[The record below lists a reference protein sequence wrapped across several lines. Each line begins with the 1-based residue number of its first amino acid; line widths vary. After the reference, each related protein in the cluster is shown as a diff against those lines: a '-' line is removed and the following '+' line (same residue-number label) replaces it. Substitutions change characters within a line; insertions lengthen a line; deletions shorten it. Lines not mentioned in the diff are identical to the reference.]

1 MRPDRNASPDP
12 GRLDRYRERV
22 FAERAGL
29 LAANADS
36 RAQQERVLQDLLRHN
51 AGTAFGREHGFER
64 IRTLAD
70 FRKAV
75 PIRDYRALEPWVERT
90 AAGES
95 GVLSAD
101 DPVVYFTSSGS
112 TGAHKKIPVTAEF
125 MRRVFFPFFYAAWA
139 PLVEHHPDVLSRPDA
154 VLNLKHDPLP
164 VVKTTKSGRLHVGA
178 SQVDFGAMFGE
189 PLSAEPGSAASWSTL
204 PFPVEAGDHLEK
216 AYQRLRR
223 AVAGDVRCVIGI
235 NPSAVAALPYQL
247 SLWWPRIVR
256 EIHDGTLGGHRFTD
270 PDPARAAELERLA
283 SRFGTVQP
291 GHVWPNMRAIF
302 CWTTGLAS
310 LYLPRLREQ
319 FGVDVQLMPAPVAA
333 SEGPVGVTLDRH
345 ATAGSLVSTASVYE
359 FVDADERLDPESA
372 TLQAHELE
380 PGREYHVLFSH
391 IGGLYRYAVGDVV
404 HVVDVEGG
412 VPRVEYAG
420 RAAGADVAGERL
432 RESQVLRALRSALS
446 GCGLEIRNASCH
458 PSRDGDA
465 AARYEFAIAPQHTWS
480 AVEATRLAVVLER
493 AMGEQAPG
501 YAAARA
507 AGRLRPLVLRVL
519 DRAAFQ
525 RDWHAEVEAG
535 TRPAQVK
542 DRLIRT
548 DPALWRRLTASEPS
562 RSGDTHH
569 A

>member
-1 MRPDRNASPDP
+1 MRPDRTSAAGP
-12 GRLDRYRERV
+12 GRLDRYRKRV

-29 LAANADS
+29 LAANADL
-36 RAQQERVLQDLLRHN
+36 RARQESVLRHLLEHN
-51 AGTAFGREHGFER
+51 AGTVFGREHGFDR
-64 IRTLAD
+64 IRTVAD

-75 PIRDYRALEPWVERT
+75 PIRDYRGLEPWVERA
-90 AAGES
+90 AAGEP

-125 MRRVFFPFFYAAWA
+125 MRTVFFPFFYAAWA
-139 PLVEHHPDVLSRPDA
+139 PLAEHHPDVLSRPDA

-164 VVKTTKSGRLHVGA
+164 VVRTTRSGRPHLGA
-178 SQVDFGAMFGE
+178 SQVDFGALFGE
-189 PLSAEPGSAASWSTL
+189 PLSAEPGSDASWSTL
-204 PFPVEAGDHLEK
+204 PFPVAADDHLEK

-223 AVAGDVRCVIGI
+223 AVEGDVRCVIGI

-283 SRFGTVQP
+283 ARFGTVRP
-291 GHVWPNMRAIF
+291 AHLWPNVRAIF
-302 CWTTGLAS
+302 CWTTGIAS

-319 FGVDVQLMPAPVAA
+319 FGADVQLMPAPVAA

-345 ATAGSLVSTASVYE
+345 PSAGSLVSTAALYE
-359 FVDADERLDPESA
+359 FVEADERLDAEPA
-372 TLQAHELE
+372 TLEAHELE

-391 IGGLYRYAVGDVV
+391 VGGLYRYAVGDVV
-404 HVVDVEGG
+404 HVVDVDGG
-412 VPRVEYAG
+412 VPRIEYAG

-432 RESQVLRALRSALS
+432 RESQVLRALRSALAT
-446 GCGLEIRNASCH
+446 CGLEIRNASCH
-458 PSRDGDA
+458 PAQGGDGEP
-465 AARYEFAIAPQHTWS
+465 RYEFAFAPQHPWS
-480 AVEATRLAVVLER
+480 EAEVTRLGAVLER
-493 AMGEQAPG
+493 AMCRQAPG

-507 AGRLRPLVLRVL
+507 AGRLRPLVTRIL
-519 DRAAFQ
+519 DRAAFL

-548 DPALWRRLTASEPS
+548 DPAVWRRLTESEPS
-562 RSGDTHH
+562 RSGDTHD

>member
-1 MRPDRNASPDP
+1 MRPDQSPVPDP
-12 GRLDRYRERV
+12 DRLNRYRERV

-29 LAANADS
+29 VAANADL
-36 RAQQERVLQDLLRHN
+36 RARQAEVLRNLLAHN
-51 AGTAFGREHGFER
+51 AGTAFGREHGFDR

-75 PIRDYRALEPWVERT
+75 PIRDYRGLEPWVERT
-90 AAGES
+90 AAGEP

-125 MRRVFFPFFYAAWA
+125 MRSVFFPFFYAAWA
-139 PLVEHHPDVLSRPDA
+139 PLAEHHPDVLSRQDA

-164 VVKTTKSGRLHVGA
+164 VVRTTRSGRPHLGA
-178 SQVDFGAMFGE
+178 SQVDFGALFGE
-189 PLSAEPGSAASWSTL
+189 PLSAEPGSDASWSTL
-204 PFPVEAGDHLEK
+204 PFPVAPEDHVEK

-223 AVAGDVRCVIGI
+223 AIAGDVRCVIGI
-235 NPSAVAALPYQL
+235 NPSAVAALPYQI

-283 SRFGTVQP
+283 SRFGTVRP
-291 GHVWPNMRAIF
+291 AHVWPNMRAIF

-319 FGVDVQLMPAPVAA
+319 FGADVQLMPAPVAA

-345 ATAGSLVSTASVYE
+345 PSAGSLVSTASVYE
-359 FVDADERLDPESA
+359 FVEADERLDAESA
-372 TLQAHELE
+372 TVEPHELE
-380 PGREYHVLFSH
+380 PGHEYHVLFSH
-391 IGGLYRYAVGDVV
+391 VGGLYRYAVGDVV
-404 HVVDVEGG
+404 HVVDVDGG
-412 VPRVEYAG
+412 VPRLEYAG

-446 GCGLEIRNASCH
+446 TCGLEIRNASCH
-458 PSRDGDA
+458 PRHDGDA
-465 AARYEFAIAPQHTWS
+465 QPRYEFAIAPQHVWS
-480 AVEATRLAVVLER
+480 AAEQSRLATVLEH
-493 AMGEQAPG
+493 AMCQQGPG
-501 YAAARA
+501 YARTRG
-507 AGRLRPLVLRVL
+507 AGGLAPLALQVL
-519 DRAAFQ
+519 DQDAFQ

-548 DPALWRRLTASEPS
+548 DPALWRRLTESEPS
-562 RSGDTHH
+562 RSGDIHH

>member
-1 MRPDRNASPDP
+1 VRPDRSSSPEPD
-12 GRLDRYRERV
+12 RLNRYRERV

-29 LAANADS
+29 VAANADL
-36 RAQQERVLQDLLRHN
+36 RDRQAGVLRNLLDHN
-51 AGTAFGREHGFER
+51 AGTVFGREHGFDR

-75 PIRDYRALEPWVERT
+75 PIRDYRALEPWVERA

-125 MRRVFFPFFYAAWA
+125 MRTVFFPFFYAAWA
-139 PLVEHHPDVLSRPDA
+139 PLAEHHPDVLSRPDA

-164 VVKTTKSGRLHVGA
+164 IARTTQSGRPHLGA
-178 SQVDFGAMFGE
+178 SQVDFGELFGE
-189 PLSAEPGSAASWSTL
+189 PLSAEPGSDASWSTL
-204 PFPVEAGDHLEK
+204 PFPVAAGDHLEK

-223 AVAGDVRCVIGI
+223 AVVGDVRCVIGI
-235 NPSAVAALPYQL
+235 NPSAVAALPYQI

-283 SRFGTVQP
+283 SRFGTVRP
-291 GHVWPNMRAIF
+291 AHLWPNMRAIF

-319 FGVDVQLMPAPVAA
+319 FGADVQLMPAPVAA

-345 ATAGSLVSTASVYE
+345 GSAGSLVSTASLYE
-359 FVDADERLDPESA
+359 FVEADERLDAESA
-372 TLQAHELE
+372 TLEAHELE

-391 IGGLYRYAVGDVV
+391 VGGLYRYAVGDVV

-446 GCGLEIRNASCH
+446 TCGLEIRNASCH
-458 PSRDGDA
+458 PAQDRDA
-465 AARYEFAIAPQHTWS
+465 RPRYEFAIAPQHTWS
-480 AVEATRLAVVLER
+480 EAEEKRLESVLER
-493 AMGEQAPG
+493 AMGEQAPD

-507 AGRLRPLVLRVL
+507 AGRLRPLATRIL
-519 DRAAFQ
+519 DPVAFQ

-548 DPALWRRLTASEPS
+548 DPAVWRRLTETQPS
-562 RSGDTHH
+562 RSGDTDH

>member
-1 MRPDRNASPDP
+1 MQPDHSADQDP

-22 FAERAGL
+22 FAERAALVTANTDLRARQAEVLRNL
-29 LAANADS
+29 LD
-36 RAQQERVLQDLLRHN
+36 HN
-51 AGTAFGREHGFER
+51 AGTAFGREHGFEGV
-64 IRTLAD
+64 RTLAD

-75 PIRDYRALEPWVERT
+75 PIRDYRGLEPWVERT
-90 AAGES
+90 AAGEP

-125 MRRVFFPFFYAAWA
+125 MRTVFFPFFYAAWA
-139 PLVEHHPDVLSRPDA
+139 PLAEHHPDVLSRPDA

-164 VVKTTKSGRLHVGA
+164 VVRTTRSGRPHLGA
-178 SQVDFGAMFGE
+178 SQVDFGALFGE
-189 PLSAEPGSAASWSTL
+189 PLSAEPGSDASWSTL
-204 PFPVEAGDHLEK
+204 PFPVAAEDHLEK

-223 AVAGDVRCVIGI
+223 AVTGDVRCVIGI

-270 PDPARAAELERLA
+270 PDPARARELERLA
-283 SRFGTVQP
+283 ARFGTVRP
-291 GHVWPNMRAIF
+291 AHVWPNMRAIF

-319 FGVDVQLMPAPVAA
+319 FGADVQLMPAPVAA

-345 ATAGSLVSTASVYE
+345 ATAGSLVSTASLYE
-359 FVDADERLDPESA
+359 FVDADERLDAESA
-372 TLQAHELE
+372 TLEAHELE

-404 HVVDVEGG
+404 HVVDVDGG

-420 RAAGADVAGERL
+420 RASGADVAGERL
-432 RESQVLRALRSALS
+432 RESQVLRALRSALAT
-446 GCGLEIRNASCH
+446 CGLEIRNASCH
-458 PSRDGDA
+458 PVQDGA
-465 AARYEFAIAPQHTWS
+465 TPCRYEFAIAPQHRWS
-480 AVEATRLAVVLER
+480 ATEKSRLEAVLER

-501 YAAARA
+501 YAAARK
-507 AGRLRPLVLRVL
+507 AGRLWPLAIRFL
-519 DRAAFQ
+519 DRDAFQ

-548 DPALWRRLTASEPS
+548 DPAVWRRLTESEPT
-562 RSGDTHH
+562 RSGETH